1 MEGVVRIAGGVAA
14 EKAVAL
20 VGIQGQAVA
29 QALGQVRVGDEV
41 APARRANAYA
51 SDWLAKCEAT
61 DKPSL
66 DIKPTSW

>member
-51 SDWLAKCEAT
+51 SDWLAQ
-61 DKPSL
+61 
-66 DIKPTSW
+66 